1 MVRWARNHKGTYMG
15 MDKSAKL
22 NPCLLIRSK
31 FPMWEDNKN
40 KQTPKPGLLANV
52 HEGSIFTGIKR
63 LSWIVKP
70 NHRFFYGF
78 PYYQYTLSISILLF
92 SPARKSLQNWDCFPV
107 WDVAGTAAHLV
118 ALEVTLLHRHFEA
131 LHISTVTRIGAL
143 QQQVLGLHLSEQRPH
158 VLRRDILSA
167 QLILG
172 SPHLTK

>member
-1 MVRWARNHKGTYMG
+1 
-15 MDKSAKL
+15 
-22 NPCLLIRSK
+22 
-31 FPMWEDNKN
+31 MWEDNKN
-40 KQTPKPGLLANV
+40 IQTPKPGLLANV

-70 NHRFFYGF
+70 NHRFFMGSH
-78 PYYQYTLSISILLF
+78 TISILYLYLYYC
-92 SPARKSLQNWDCFPV
+92 SVLLEKVSLQNLDCFQV

-167 QLILG
+167 ELILG